1 MLTTWASPRAN
12 RSACRERGGPRRTI
26 STLSARCNLYG
37 GMCLARYLVMI
48 GSHAGSRN
56 PCFQA
61 PFASAPAVG
70 PGVFVRRGTEERVVA
85 PFSAN
90 PAWSVEQP
98 SIDDEAAAASCSDWD
113 GRYAYRYLGPY
124 SSVETGISS
133 SGTSLSAPRNAW
145 ALSSS
150 TARLSQLLTHVASI
164 SRA

>member
-70 PGVFVRRGTEERVVA
+70 PGVFVRRGPGERVVA
-85 PFSAN
+85 PFSTN
-90 PAWSVEQP
+90 PEWSVEQP
-98 SIDDEAAAASCSDWD
+98 SIDDETPAASCSQYNPEYDA
-113 GRYAYRYLGPY
+113 RVLC
-124 SSVETGISS
+124 
-133 SGTSLSAPRNAW
+133 GTIDDFGQGEAVRVVSKSHRHCK
-145 ALSSS
+145 
-150 TARLSQLLTHVASI
+150 RDC
-164 SRA
+164 